1 MGECAT
7 LIAPLFQKMVRNR
20 PRTTQNRSY
29 SVMDLENAVKLI
41 VNEELSDRQAAKR
54 TGIPRSTLKRYVKKC
69 RAAENTTK
77 VNFRPQNEHLQV
89 FTREEELM
97 LVGYIKTSSNI
108 HYGLTKISARR
119 LAYEFAVAN
128 KKTLRPNWEKTK
140 MAGEDWLIDFRK
152 RHNLTLR
159 TPEQTSLNRSLSF
172 NKTNVSI
179 FYNNLRYVKE
189 KFKFGPQDIYNLD
202 ETGVTTV
209 HKPSK
214 ILAAMG
220 KKQIGQMTTA
230 ERGVL
235 VTVTAIVG
243 ATGKVVPPFFIFPRK
258 NFKDHM
264 LKGAPPGS
272 DGGASPS
279 GWMTSELFLSVLNHF
294 AKHERPTKEQ
304 PKLIIL
310 DNHESHCSIDSL
322 NFAKENGIVL
332 LTFPPHCSHKMQP
345 LDLTVFGPLK
355 AKYNSACSDFM
366 CNFAGTPSN
375 APRITIYDIAG
386 LVGVAYPLAFTPAN
400 ILKGF
405 SVSGIEP
412 FNSNVFTDQDF
423 MSSYVTDRPLPT
435 EHPTEEDNHGED
447 PSGPTLRDDNME
459 NPEPQPE
466 EQQATIRSPEEI
478 WPYPKVDQRK
488 PTRGR
493 KKGKSTVLT
502 DTPVKQQL
510 QDAANERAAKKSTTK
525 RKRTEVRPC
534 AKRRILEDS
543 SSDSENADVQYVDS
557 SDDLCSSDDDS
568 ENVQS
573 GDFIVA
579 KVEGKT
585 ATSSRNY
592 IAQVVHMY
600 DDGCSVQF
608 FKRVVSTTKF
618 EVAKEE
624 ETFIALSDIIAKLPS
639 PIRGTRARYENM
651 IWFSTDVTKF
661 SVH

>member
-1 MGECAT
+1 M
-7 LIAPLFQKMVRNR
+7 PRNR
-20 PRTTQNRSY
+20 SRTTQNRSY
-29 SVMDLENAVKLI
+29 SVAELENAVRSI
-41 VNEELSDRQAAKR
+41 ANGELSDRQAEKQ
-54 TGIPRSTLKRYVKKC
+54 TGIPRSTLKRYVRKYN
-69 RAAENTTK
+69 AAGDPAK

-89 FTREEELM
+89 FTRDEELL
-97 LVGYIKTSSNI
+97 LVDYIKTCSNI
-108 HYGLTKISARR
+108 HYGLTKTSAKR

-128 KKTLRPNWEKTK
+128 KKNIRPNWEKIK
-140 MAGEDWLIDFRK
+140 MAGEDWLIEFRK
-152 RHNLTLR
+152 RHSLSLR
-159 TPEQTSLNRSLSF
+159 TPEQTSLNRALSF
-172 NKTNVSI
+172 NKTNVSA
-179 FYNNLRYVKE
+179 FFSNLRDVKA

-214 ILAAMG
+214 ILAEMG
-220 KKQIGQMTTA
+220 KKQVGQITTA
-230 ERGVL
+230 ERGDL

-258 NFKDHM
+258 NFRDHM

-279 GWMTSELFLSVLNHF
+279 GWMNSELFLSVLKHF
-294 AKHERPTKEQ
+294 SKHERPSKDQ

-366 CNFAGTPSN
+366 CNFTGTPAS

-386 LVGVAYPLAFTPAN
+386 LIGVAYPLAFTPAN

-412 FNSNVFTDQDF
+412 FNSNIFTDQDF
-423 MSSYVTDRPLPT
+423 MSSYVTDRPLPIQQSA
-435 EHPTEEDNHGED
+435 EDDSPG
-447 PSGPTLRDDNME
+447 PSRPTLTDGNME
-459 NPEPQPE
+459 NAEPPPEDLQ
-466 EQQATIRSPEEI
+466 TKIKSPEQI
-478 WPYPKVDQRK
+478 WPYPKVGERK
-488 PTRGR
+488 TTRGR

-510 QDAANERAAKKSTTK
+510 EDAAKARAAKQLSTK
-525 RKRTEVRPC
+525 RKQTEVKPSV
-534 AKRRILEDS
+534 KRRILEES
-543 SSDSENADVQYVDS
+543 SSDSEDSNHVQYIDS
-557 SDDLCSSDDDS
+557 SDVDLNNSDDEDV
-568 ENVQS
+568 EKVKN

-585 ATSSRNY
+585 ASSSRNY
-592 IAQVVHMY
+592 IAQVVKMY

-608 FKRVVSTTKF
+608 YKRVVTSTKF
-618 EVAKEE
+618 EVTKEE
-624 ETFIALSDIIAKLPS
+624 ETFIASNEIIAKLPN
-639 PIRGTRARYENM
+639 PIHGTRARYENM
-651 IWFSTDVTKF
+651 IWFPIDITKF